1 MGKITIIELVKEIE
15 SCRPGGKSN
24 RRVLHDDFV
33 RRLKANNLSEYR
45 MTDSK
50 ELKGAW
56 KLIQI
61 LKSISTVFER
71 SASGI
76 GTKLAKEKLKDEGG

>member
-1 MGKITIIELVKEIE
+1 MGKITIIEVVKEIE

-24 RRVLHDDFV
+24 RRTMHDDFV
-33 RRLKANNLSEYR
+33 RRLKMSNLSEYR
-45 MTDSK
+45 MIDAK

-61 LKSISTVFER
+61 LRSISTVFER

-76 GTKLAKEKLKDEGG
+76 GTKLAKEKKKDEGG